1 MRLKLFGSAAVLAF
15 CGAIALP
22 GVATAG
28 NGAETIVTI
37 KEAASGDFFGYVKSP
52 QPVRCAKERKVT
64 LYKQLG
70 ATQMP
75 SSDDKINSDNASKQG
90 DKYRWDTGNT
100 NTSGKVYARAR
111 KIEHCQGDSSPTI
124 ESSAR

>member
-1 MRLKLFGSAAVLAF
+1 MRLKLFGTAAVLAF
-15 CGAIALP
+15 CGAVALP

-28 NGAETIVTI
+28 DGAETIVTI

-75 SSDDKINSDNASKQG
+75 SEDDKINSDNASKQG

-111 KIEHCQGDSSPTI
+111 KIEHCRGDSSPTI